1 MAKNL
6 DKTDGHLD
14 GAIKGRSQ
22 FERPDGHHVE
32 RDTATG
38 QFLDVK
44 HDRGPFKSVRREKP

>member
-22 FERPDGHHVE
+22 FVRPDGHPVE
-32 RDTATG
+32 RDTANG
-38 QFLDVK
+38 QFLNVK
-44 HDRGPFKSVRREKP
+44 HDKAPFKSVRREKH